1 MKIDFFNTMSKQSNL
16 YIYYYAIAII
26 AIYGMMRLVAA
37 NIAIYI
43 YVSIAKINQLFC
55 DNSNNNN

>member
-1 MKIDFFNTMSKQSNL
+1 MSKQSNL